1 MSDLASEIHH
11 TLPLTL
17 LAISIP
23 CLFFRIHHQTTF
35 SANWIC
41 LEVGDVESTTPAFA
55 TRFPSP
61 SNIILLLVGGLKFGR
76 LRILKNSVRNCT
88 LKVSEILL
96 IGLFLNNDMSK
107 VTRPGPTRVFRPE
120 LTSRLGV
127 LGKAK
132 HSSLI

>member
-35 SANWIC
+35 SANWTC
-41 LEVGDVESTTPAFA
+41 LEVVDVESTKPAPPTGA
-55 TRFPSP
+55 PDPSK
-61 SNIILLLVGGLKFGR
+61 IILLPVGGLTFGR
-76 LRILKNSVRNCT
+76 LRMLKNSVRNCT

-107 VTRPGPTRVFRPE
+107 VTRPGPIRVFRPE

-132 HSSLI
+132 HWSLI